1 MNRVLNRAL
10 AIVPVVAAAAMLL
23 TGPASATTTKK
34 HHVSCSKI
42 RSELTAGKKPSEVAS
57 DLNVSEA
64 TVMKCTPKVA
74 STKQHSKTH
83 SQSHT
88 APAQ

>member
-1 MNRVLNRAL
+1 MNRAL
-10 AIVPVVAAAAMLL
+10 TIIPVLAAAAMLL
-23 TGPASATTTKK
+23 SGPASATTTKK

-42 RSELTAGKKPSEVAS
+42 KSELSAGKKPSEVAS

-64 TVMKCTPKVA
+64 TVMKCEPKVA
-74 STKQHSKTH
+74 SNKQHTKTH
-83 SQSHT
+83 QSHT